1 MFEWWTNQRE
11 TVLWQIFDGSLL
23 SDQLQTSGAFFS
35 FFSLSIQSLHS
46 HFQFPITAKPKP
58 KREEGA
64 SQGETIHYLFSDLST
79 ILHVLAGSVGI
90 STKPE

>member
-35 FFSLSIQSLHS
+35 FFSIQSLRS

-58 KREEGA
+58 KCEEGA
-64 SQGETIHYLFSDLST
+64 SQGETIQFLFSDLST